1 MTDGV
6 MEKLEHIE
14 RLILQLNDRIDNFLE
29 FEDLT
34 SDEKEDLKKIRREVQ
49 SALDPR
55 HIFLDNG
62 KHLNPPI
69 RSWQSL
75 D

>member
-1 MTDGV
+1 

-34 SDEKEDLKKIRREVQ
+34 SDEKEDLKKIRREGPVRRICP
-49 SALDPR
+49 L
-55 HIFLDNG
+55 G
-62 KHLNPPI
+62 
-69 RSWQSL
+69 
-75 D
+75 

>member
-1 MTDGV
+1 MPDV
-6 MEKLEHIE
+6 LMEKLEHIE

-49 SALDPR
+49 SGEYVPSDKAL
-55 HIFLDNG
+55 
-62 KHLNPPI
+62 
-69 RSWQSL
+69 
-75 D
+75 